1 MSSDDRA
8 TQTSEGSHTRIAYL
22 DGDRLRRI
30 LLAAVDYVS
39 ARRAELNRINVFPVP
54 DGDTGTNLALTLQA
68 VADAVRPLKS
78 AELTEVVQAAAEASL
93 LGARGNSGMLFSNFL
108 LGFAKSIEGNDRIG
122 IQEAAEA
129 LTAAARAIQDVLEDP
144 KEGTIVTVARELAN
158 GARQHA
164 TGRTDLYWWLHDVQ
178 EVAEA
183 SLLRTREMLPELRAA
198 GVVDAGAAGFV
209 NFFQGIMHYI
219 DGDVIEPPEATDG
232 PLPGSAAIGK
242 AKQAGV
248 GAGEGRY
255 CTQIAIR
262 GRGIPDNAEIR
273 QALAGLGTSTIVL
286 RSDDLAKIHIH
297 ADEPPRIRTILAEM
311 GEIVSERIEDTSLD
325 APSRPVAVVTDSS
338 ADLSHDWIERK
349 GVTVVPMQVMV
360 GGETYRDGVDLEAER
375 LLELLASS
383 DGEHA
388 TTSQPAPADFAARYE
403 RALSGGADRILGLF
417 VGSNLSGTYNSA
429 VAALRQSE
437 VPFEAIDSRT
447 SSLGLGLLVARAVEL
462 VDAGAGL
469 EEAAEDLRRVVTQS
483 NILFTVDTFEYLLRS
498 GRVGRAKAMLGSW
511 LDIKPILSIDED
523 GHIIGHKRVRGRKAL
538 LPRVIALLDEALEGA
553 TRYRLGV
560 VHFDAAKMS
569 AKVEKRLRRRYTP
582 VEIMVSPVTAA
593 LAVHLGPGA
602 WGVMYQIED

>member
-1 MSSDDRA
+1 M
-8 TQTSEGSHTRIAYL
+8 RIAYL
-22 DGDRLRRI
+22 DGARLRRI

-39 ARRAELNRINVFPVP
+39 ARKAELNRINVFPVP

-78 AELTEVVQAAAEASL
+78 TRLTEVVHAAAEASL

-122 IQEAAEA
+122 TQEAAAA
-129 LTAAARAIQDVLEDP
+129 LTVAARSIQDVLENP

-158 GARQHA
+158 EARLHA
-164 TGRTDLYWWLHDVQ
+164 TGSADLYWWLHDVQ
-178 EVAEA
+178 EAAEA
-183 SLLRTREMLPELRAA
+183 SLLRTREMLPELREA

-209 NFFQGIMHYI
+209 HFFEGILHYV
-219 DGDVIEPPEATDG
+219 DGDVIEPPDSAEG
-232 PLPGSAAIGK
+232 PLPGTAVIGQ

-262 GRGIPDNAEIR
+262 GRGIPDNAAIR

-297 ADEPPRIRTILAEM
+297 ADEPPQIRSILAEM
-311 GEIVSERIEDTSLD
+311 GDVVSERIEDTSLD

-338 ADLSHDWIERK
+338 ADLGHDWVERK
-349 GVTVVPMQVMV
+349 GVTVIPMQVMV

-375 LLELLASS
+375 LLELLAGAE
-383 DGEHA
+383 GEYA
-388 TTSQPAPADFAARYE
+388 TTSQPAPAEFASRYE

-417 VGSNLSGTYNSA
+417 VGSNLSGTYSSA

-437 VPFEAIDSRT
+437 VTFEAIDSRT
-447 SSLGLGLLVARAVEL
+447 ASLGLGLLVARAVEL

-469 EEAAEDLRRVVTQS
+469 EEAAADLRRVVSQS

-511 LDIKPILSIDED
+511 LDIKPILSINEEGD
-523 GHIIGHKRVRGRKAL
+523 IIGHERVRGRKAL
-538 LPRVIALLDEALEGA
+538 LPRVIALLDEALKGA

-560 VHFDAAKMS
+560 VHFNAAKMA

-582 VEIMVSPVTAA
+582 VEIMISPVTAA